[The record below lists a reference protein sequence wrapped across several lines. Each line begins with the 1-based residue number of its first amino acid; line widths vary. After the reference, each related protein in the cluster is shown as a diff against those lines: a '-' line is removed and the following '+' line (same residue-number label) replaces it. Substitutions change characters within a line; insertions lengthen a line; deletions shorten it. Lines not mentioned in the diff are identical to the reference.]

1 MADTGTTGIAL
12 VQMRCEKGRVAENL
26 AATRAYIEAASGRG
40 AAIICFPEM
49 SITGYA
55 NPVRM
60 PEAVVRLDGPEVA
73 RFVSFTRDTAA
84 TVIAGIIEDNLAGLP
99 FITQVVARRG
109 DLVGSYRKR
118 NVAPDEVGFFAPGV
132 DAAVF
137 DHDGVRFGLAV
148 CADIDEPKVF
158 ADCAAAGARVIF
170 EAAAPGLEGD
180 QATRN
185 WRTGYDWWRG
195 ECQSKLGAY
204 AREHGVHI
212 GVATQAGRTVD
223 EDFPGGGYVFDPHGL
238 PIAEMADWHEG
249 LLVAALPVY
258 GRV

>member
-1 MADTGTTGIAL
+1 
-12 VQMRCEKGRVAENL
+12 
-26 AATRAYIEAASGRG
+26 
-40 AAIICFPEM
+40 M
-49 SITGYA
+49 SRRYS
-55 NPVRM
+55 P
-60 PEAVVRLDGPEVA
+60 
-73 RFVSFTRDTAA
+73 TA
-84 TVIAGIIEDNLAGLP
+84 P
-99 FITQVVARRG
+99 RQVPGHLRSRR
-109 DLVGSYRKR
+109 
-118 NVAPDEVGFFAPGV
+118 
-132 DAAVF
+132 
-137 DHDGVRFGLAV
+137 
-148 CADIDEPKVF
+148 
-158 ADCAAAGARVIF
+158 
-170 EAAAPGLEGD
+170 PGLEGD

-185 WRTGYDWWRG
+185 WRSGHDWWRG